1 MSMLKEE
8 LHHDRLQLKGGE
20 DKWHPALMAPGCWP
34 GSYFSTF
41 TSLVPLMTW
50 FCYSRYSCS
59 SDDLA
64 LLLLL
69 LLFLWWPGF
78 VTPVNP
84 VTPVTLVTCLWPCSC
99 DDLALLSLFL
109 WWPITVLVL
118 TCPSHPPR
126 PQSEKLVPYIRTNV
140 YCEDRPLH
148 IYVKTKVGKCCDVW
162 CLLTLGCWWWLP
174 LYGIKIRGIHFQ
186 YWNNEQ

>member
-1 MSMLKEE
+1 MS
-8 LHHDRLQLKGGE
+8 QLFSFGLGEGVWDIHAEGGTSP
-20 DKWHPALMAPGCWP
+20 WQAAAQGRGGQVAPCFD
-34 GSYFSTF
+34 GSW
-41 TSLVPLMTW
+41 LLAW
-50 FCYSRYSCS
+50 FLFFHVYLPCS

-78 VTPVNP
+78 VTPV
-84 VTPVTLVTCLWPCSC
+84 TPVTLVTCLWPCSS

-109 WWPITVLVL
+109 WWPFTVLVL

-126 PQSEKLVPYIRTNV
+126 PQSEKLVQYIRTNV

-162 CLLTLGCWWWLP
+162 CLLTLGCRWWLP
-174 LYGIKIRGIHFQ
+174 LYGIKIRGIHFK